1 MNELKSFIDGKGKFK
16 QWPSKRKKQILML
29 EFMAEKFETGIDY
42 TEKEVNEILNNFH
55 TFNDSAILRRELF
68 EQNFLDRTE
77 DGSRYWKVKKN
88 VD

>member
-1 MNELKSFIDGKGKFK
+1 MNELKSFIDENGRFK

-29 EFMAEKFETGIDY
+29 EFMAEKFEIGIDY

-68 EQNFLDRTE
+68 EQNFLVRTE

-88 VD
+88 AN